1 MTPNAIVQCTGNKI
15 EAVDFHGKSM
25 FVIQV
30 PESEGEVAHIDAR
43 TKYMA
48 VVTTTNCIKMFDITK
63 KPFKQV
69 GITRRFEKKAGVP
82 LGEIKDISLNSDGK
96 KLCILADQ

>member
-1 MTPNAIVQCTGNKI
+1 MTHV
-15 EAVDFHGKSM
+15 
-25 FVIQV
+25 
-30 PESEGEVAHIDAR
+30 DAR

-48 VVTTTNCIKMFDITK
+48 VVTSTNCIKMFDITK

-82 LGEIKDISLNSDGK
+82 LGEIKDISLNADGK